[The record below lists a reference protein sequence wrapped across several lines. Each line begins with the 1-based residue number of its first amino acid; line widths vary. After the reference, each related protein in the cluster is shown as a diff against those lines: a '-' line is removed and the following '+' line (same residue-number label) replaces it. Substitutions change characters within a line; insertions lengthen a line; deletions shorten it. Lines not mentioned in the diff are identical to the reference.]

1 MPGIKKTMEEYK
13 EGKLHSGSKHGPEV
27 KSRAQAIAI
36 GLSEERKE
44 GHKVPKPHHPKG
56 SHAKQGHMPHV
67 EHHESNHGHP
77 GEHLRLKEEAHRFP
91 SHSNPDEGEKGGAL
105 THPAEPG
112 GQGWPGH
119 HMGMQ
124 PKASGFGHAVHNRE
138 GKLRMSGH
146 PGAHRIGSRKK

>member
-13 EGKLHSGSKHGPEV
+13 EGNLHSGSKHGPEV

-44 GHKVPKPHHPKG
+44 GHKVPKHPRKHETHHEGYEPHK
-56 SHAKQGHMPHV
+56 

-77 GEHLRLKEEAHRFP
+77 GHHLRLKEDGHTFP
-91 SHSNPDEGEKGGAL
+91 NPSDPNIDHKGSHLAGMHG
-105 THPAEPG
+105 HPGMHAG
-112 GQGWPGH
+112 
-119 HMGMQ
+119 MG
-124 PKASGFGHAVHNRE
+124 PKAFGFGHAVHNRV
-138 GKLRMSGH
+138 GKLRLSGH